1 MSPVAAPADKRFR
14 RAHVKPSRRRGRW
27 QTWVR
32 PALRYGLLTLLG
44 AYAAY
49 RGGAGLLHARVMQID
64 RIVMRGNEQLSNGE
78 VLAVLGGLR
87 GEHIVWADLP
97 AWRRRLLSSPWVRDA
112 ALRRSL
118 PSTVEVVISEREP
131 IAIGRFNGDLYLI
144 DDRGVVIDAYG
155 PQYAK
160 FDLPIVDGLGAPPGS
175 ADGMMDELRAELA
188 ARLIASLQAE
198 PEVAR
203 RLSQVDV
210 TDLHN
215 AAVIMS
221 GDPAVLYVGQDRFL
235 SRVGSYLQLAATLRE
250 RVPDIDYVD
259 LRFDGRIYVRPAAA
273 GGKRRATALARGEG
287 GVAGAGGREPRRQ
300 EQTDRR

>member
-1 MSPVAAPADKRFR
+1 MSPVAAPADRRFR
-14 RAHVKPSRRRGRW
+14 RSHVKPSRRRGRW
-27 QTWVR
+27 LTRVR
-32 PALRYGLLTLLG
+32 PALTYGVLTLLG

-49 RGGAGLLHARVMQID
+49 EAGAGLLHARVMQID

-87 GEHIVWADLP
+87 GENIVWADLP

-118 PSTVEVVISEREP
+118 PSTVEVVIFEREP

-155 PQYAK
+155 PQYAG

-175 ADGMMDELRAELA
+175 TEGTTDEPRAELA
-188 ARLIASLQAE
+188 ARLIASLQPE

-215 AAVIMS
+215 AALIMS

-235 SRVGSYLQLAATLRE
+235 PRVRSYLQLAATLRE
-250 RVPDIDYVD
+250 RVPDIEYVD
-259 LRFDGRIYVRPAAA
+259 LRCDGRIYVRPATA
-273 GGKRRATALARGEG
+273 GGKGGAPALARGEAKMAGTG
-287 GVAGAGGREPRRQ
+287 GGDPRR
-300 EQTDRR
+300 